1 MERQAQVYL
10 GSITLFLGLLSL
22 KGEVVEAVSRALSR
36 SDSSGGAVAIQCLLV
51 LFLTSVAAS
60 LLSIGMVFAPQRRAK
75 PFPRDLVTQL
85 FSGKRQTRGTSEQIG
100 ESLEADLVEENA
112 MRFAIAAERS
122 SLCNTNRSRWLVA
135 AAVTSL
141 VAVLSYV
148 FLAVATLVILL

>member
-1 MERQAQVYL
+1 
-10 GSITLFLGLLSL
+10 
-22 KGEVVEAVSRALSR
+22 
-36 SDSSGGAVAIQCLLV
+36 
-51 LFLTSVAAS
+51 
-60 LLSIGMVFAPQRRAK
+60 MVFAPQRRAK

-112 MRFAIAAERS
+112 MRFAIAAERN
-122 SLCNTNRSRWLVA
+122 SLYNTDRSRWLVA